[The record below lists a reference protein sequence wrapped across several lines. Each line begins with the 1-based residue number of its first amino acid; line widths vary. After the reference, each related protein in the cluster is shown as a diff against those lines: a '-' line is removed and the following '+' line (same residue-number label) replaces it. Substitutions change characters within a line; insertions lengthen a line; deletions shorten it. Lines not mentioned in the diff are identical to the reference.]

1 MDFSNSTIF
10 KSIAHE
16 VGNKFRDEG
25 IVYSYNDIELQ
36 DNDTQ
41 ILFTRYLLS
50 SFKDDEFYNFSHP
63 TDLQMNEVYVYV
75 SNIFQKPDE
84 FLQQSKNIALHLYNE
99 STHPKI
105 NKGELYIVFFKECRI
120 EDEIVDGIGIF
131 KSETK
136 DSYLKARK
144 QEDNFILISEKGVNV
159 DKLDKGC
166 IIFNTNKKDG
176 FKVTLV
182 NSSRSE
188 DAQYWKERFLQLIP
202 TNDAYHYTKNY
213 LSLTKEFITKQL
225 ANDFDINNAE
235 KAEVLNKSVA
245 YFKNNSQFSEKQFA
259 SEVFTDPLMAN
270 SFKQFKNEYQQER
283 EFDLTD
289 DFEISQ
295 QVVKRQAR
303 ALKSVIKLDKN
314 FHIYIHGQTELIEKG
329 YDEITGKHFYKVFF
343 DNES

>member
-25 IVYSYNDIELQ
+25 IVYSDNDIELQ

-50 SFKDDEFYNFSHP
+50 SFKEGEFYNFSHA

-75 SNIFQKPDE
+75 SNIFQKPNE
-84 FLQQSKNIALHLYNE
+84 FVQQSKNIALHLYNE
-99 STHPKI
+99 STHPKV

-120 EDEIVDGIGIF
+120 QDEIVDGLGIF

-136 DSYLKARK
+136 DNYLKAKK
-144 QEDNFILISEKGVNV
+144 QEDNFILVSEKGVNV

-166 IIFNTNKKDG
+166 IIFNTNKNNG
-176 FKVTLV
+176 FKITLV

-188 DAQYWKERFLQLIP
+188 EAQYWKERFLQLSPI
-202 TNDAYHYTKNY
+202 NDAYHSTKNY
-213 LSLTKEFITKQL
+213 LSLTKAFVTKQL

-259 SEVFTDPLMAN
+259 SEVFADPQMAD

-295 QVVKRQAR
+295 QVVKKQAK

-329 YDEITGKHFYKVFF
+329 YDEATGKHFYKVFF